1 MLVWKH
7 FILIRYDRI
16 TYQYSEVSGW
26 CQGGMTMAA
35 QPSSSISPI
44 AQPQGGFNKSNRVLR
59 WVVIVLLV
67 ISLVVT
73 AAYSALSIYIATQL
87 VYVPQKPIYATPA
100 SLGLQFKYVTFPSR
114 IDHIQLKGWY
124 IPGVL
129 PNGHL
134 TTQRTIIMVHG
145 TRTNR
150 ADKGAGLLN
159 LSGDLA
165 RRGFA
170 ILAFDMRGTGES
182 PPAPLSLG
190 YFEQRDVLGAVDFL
204 QSGPVPYPALGRTRI
219 IGGWGVSMGAATL
232 LMATAQEPAIRAVV
246 SDCAYADI
254 IPILEREVPKGG
266 HLPPLFTP
274 GALTEAHI
282 LYGMDFYA
290 VRPEDVVASIAPRPI
305 FFIHGTSDT
314 YVPTANMNILA
325 TAARTAPY
333 AHVQTWLVQG
343 ASHAQSFNLEGAVYV
358 DRVVAFYN
366 AALGPDT
373 SNS

>member
-1 MLVWKH
+1 M
-7 FILIRYDRI
+7 
-16 TYQYSEVSGW
+16 
-26 CQGGMTMAA
+26 
-35 QPSSSISPI
+35 SSHLPASVVPVT
-44 AQPQGGFNKSNRVLR
+44 QPQGGVKKTDRLLR
-59 WVVIVLLV
+59 WVVVALLIVSV
-67 ISLVVT
+67 IVT
-73 AAYSALSIYIATQL
+73 TAYTALSIYIATQL
-87 VYVPQKPIYATPA
+87 VYKPQTPIYATPA

-114 IDHIQLKGWY
+114 IDQVQLKGWY

-129 PNGHL
+129 PNGNL
-134 TTQRTIIMVHG
+134 TSQRTIIMVHG

-150 ADKGAGLLN
+150 ADKDAGLLN

-165 RRGFA
+165 RHGFA
-170 ILAFDMRGTGES
+170 ILAFDMRGAGES

-204 QSGPVPYPALGRTRI
+204 RSGPVPYPTLGRTHI

-254 IPILEREVPKGG
+254 IPILEREVPNGG

-274 GALTEAHI
+274 GALFAARV

-290 VRPEDVVASIAPRPI
+290 VRPVDIVASIAHRPI

-314 YVPTANMNILA
+314 YVPTDNMNILA
-325 TAARTAPY
+325 TAARTAPD
-333 AHVQTWLVQG
+333 AHIQTWLVPG
-343 ASHAQSFNLEGAVYV
+343 ATHAQSFNKEGTVYV

-373 SNS
+373 SST